1 MNVDSGVAVITWHL
15 DGLTDLN
22 TVDITVAGT
31 APLEL
36 HDIRT
41 QMRWPRDPAFGRPDW
56 SSLDTFRVSD
66 FVSLP
71 RFWDTDVWL
80 GLHGHGDR
88 SGRYPAGV
96 NLGCHGSA
104 AVFVGVHRAHRD
116 FTDDDME
123 TLRHLRGPLLPALAF
138 RHAWEAVARRLQRS
152 RPLPNPSH

>member
-1 MNVDSGVAVITWHL
+1 
-15 DGLTDLN
+15 
-22 TVDITVAGT
+22 
-31 APLEL
+31 
-36 HDIRT
+36 
-41 QMRWPRDPAFGRPDW
+41 
-56 SSLDTFRVSD
+56 VSD

-80 GLHGHGDR
+80 GIHGHGDR

-123 TLRHLRGPLLPALAF
+123 ALRQLRGPLLPALAF
-138 RHAWEAVARRLQRS
+138 RHAWDDAARRLQPVASAAGSEPLTPREAQVLTLVTRGWTNRRIGHWLGISERTVRKHLENVYAKLEVSGRTAAATRWQRS
-152 RPLPNPSH
+152 LT